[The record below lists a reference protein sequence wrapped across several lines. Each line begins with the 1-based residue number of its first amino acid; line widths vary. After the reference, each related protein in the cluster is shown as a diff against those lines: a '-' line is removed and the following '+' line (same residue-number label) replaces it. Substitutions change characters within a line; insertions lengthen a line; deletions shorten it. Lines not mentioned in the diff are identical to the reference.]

1 MRQLSKSNFSKKV
14 KNQLIILGSFVSIFW
29 IVELVDIF
37 VFHGKLDNLGIQ
49 PHTIKGLR
57 GIFLAPF
64 LHGDLSH
71 LINNTIP
78 FLVLG
83 SFVMLRKTND
93 FWIVTLLTT
102 AIGGLGVW
110 LFGPANS
117 VHIGASILIFGYL
130 GFLLLRGYFQKQITS
145 ICVSI
150 IIFLLYG
157 GLIIGLLPTQPGI
170 SWQGH
175 LFGFLGGALAAKLLI
190 AKR

>member
-1 MRQLSKSNFSKKV
+1 MRQLYKNNFSKKI
-14 KNQLIILGSFVSIFW
+14 KNKIIILAGFVSIFW

-37 VFHGKLDNLGIQ
+37 IFHGKLDNLGVQ
-49 PHTIKGLR
+49 PHTLQGLR

-83 SFVMLRKTND
+83 FFVMLQKTND
-93 FWIVTLLTT
+93 FWLVTFLTT
-102 AIGGLGVW
+102 TIGGLGVW
-110 LFGPANS
+110 LFGPVNS

-130 GFLLLRGYFQKQITS
+130 GFLLLRGYFQKQIIS

-150 IIFLLYG
+150 VIFFLYG

-175 LFGFLGGALAAKLLI
+175 LFGFLGGAFAAKLLMV
-190 AKR
+190 KK